1 MEQPFKQV
9 RDIFARLIAVPQ
21 QQEAAEEE
29 NYTLERRSQPDALM
43 TLFLCIRTERGPRTL
58 ISSGVTLEVA
68 SEIAQEMAAAGHS
81 AAFVDQFPQIPMA
94 ERLSRRKYKKEFS
107 GVAALDRLKRNYR

>member
-9 RDIFARLIAVPQ
+9 RDIFTRLTAVP

-29 NYTLERRSQPDALM
+29 NYTLERRSQPEAPM
-43 TLFLCIRTERGPRTL
+43 TVFLRIRTERGPRTL

-68 SEIAQEMAAAGHS
+68 SEIVQEMAAAGHF

-94 ERLSRRKYKKEFS
+94 ERLGHRKTKKEFS
-107 GVAALDRLKRNYR
+107 SVTALDRLKRNWR